1 MAYKKK
7 YAVMALVGVCAASGA
22 AWWFQNKT
30 GAAADGA
37 QPAVSSPATPS
48 GPARPTAV
56 EVAKV
61 ETQTLVDETQAVGS
75 LRSRQGVVMR
85 PEVGGRVKQIF
96 FDDGQRVRK
105 GQVMVQFEDQLQQA
119 QLSQAKAELSIAEA
133 NLRWTKAVQP
143 LRSTA
148 PSWLWQKPRCNA

>member
-7 YAVMALVGVCAASGA
+7 YAVMALVGVCVASGA

-30 GAAADGA
+30 GGSADGV
-37 QPAVSSPATPS
+37 QPVATGPAPAGAGASS

-75 LRSRQGVVMR
+75 LRSRQGVMLR

-96 FDDGQRVRK
+96 FNDGQRVRK
-105 GQVMVQFEDQLQQA
+105 GQVMVPIGYE
-119 QLSQAKAELSIAEA
+119 
-133 NLRWTKAVQP
+133 R
-143 LRSTA
+143 
-148 PSWLWQKPRCNA
+148 